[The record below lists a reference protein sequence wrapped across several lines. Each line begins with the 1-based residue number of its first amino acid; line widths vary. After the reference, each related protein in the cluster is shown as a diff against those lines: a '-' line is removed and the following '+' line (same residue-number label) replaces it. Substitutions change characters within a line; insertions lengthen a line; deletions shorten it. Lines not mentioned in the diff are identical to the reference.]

1 MRFPRITIITVFVF
15 YLSSCSVSQRESKFH
30 STKSDLKIE
39 TGAEQFSE
47 YLPLIKEKNV
57 GLIVNQTS
65 QVRGVLLPDTLL
77 HLGVNVVKI
86 FSPEHGFR
94 GVADAG
100 AAVNN
105 DIDKA
110 TGIPIISL
118 YGKNKRLSAKQLSN
132 IDVIVYDLQDVGAR
146 FYTYIS
152 TLQEAMEACAA
163 NHVKLI
169 ILDRPNPLGFMVDGP
184 VLQPNERSSVG
195 RQTIPIVYGMTAAE
209 YAEMLVGE
217 NWITNKP
224 EMTVIKCKNYSHNSL
239 YQLPVSPS
247 PNLKNMAAVYLYPSL
262 CLFEGTNISL
272 GRGTNMP
279 FQQFGAPSLK
289 GAFSYSFE
297 PKSMVGASD
306 PPLLN
311 QICYGQLIAKSPSE
325 AFKQMDKKLQLKWII
340 AAYNHFPEKDKFFN
354 NYFDKLAGT
363 DLLKKQIEQ
372 GSSIKQIRYSWQP
385 ALDSFKVIRKK
396 YLLYK

>member
-15 YLSSCSVSQRESKFH
+15 YLSSCSVSQREGKFH

-47 YLPLIKEKNV
+47 YLPLLKEKNV
-57 GLIVNQTS
+57 GLVVNQTS

-105 DIDKA
+105 DIDKV

-152 TLQEAMEACAA
+152 TLQEVMEACAA

-184 VLQPNERSSVG
+184 VLEPNERSSVG

-217 NWITNKP
+217 NWIANKP

-239 YQLPVSPS
+239 YQLPVPPS

-340 AAYNHFPEKDKFFN
+340 TAYKNFPEKDKFFN
-354 NYFDKLAGT
+354 NYFNKLAGT

-372 GSSIKQIRYSWQP
+372 GISIKQIRYSWQP

>member
-1 MRFPRITIITVFVF
+1 MRLLTIIVVTVFAF
-15 YLSSCSVSQRESKFH
+15 YLSSCSISRREGSFT
-30 STKSDLKIE
+30 STKSNLKIE

-47 YLPLIKEKNV
+47 YLSLLKGKRV

-65 QVRGVLLPDTLL
+65 QVQGVLLPDTLL

-105 DIDKA
+105 DIDHA
-110 TGIPIISL
+110 TGLPIISL
-118 YGKNKRLSAKQLSN
+118 YGKNKKLSAEQLSK

-152 TLQEAMEACAA
+152 TLQEAMESCAE
-163 NHVKLI
+163 NHVQLI

-195 RQTIPIVYGMTAAE
+195 RQTIPIVYGMTAGE
-209 YAEMLVGE
+209 YADMLVGE
-217 NWITNKP
+217 NWIAKKP
-224 EMTVIKCKNYSHNSL
+224 EMKVIKCKNYRHNSL

-247 PNLKNMAAVYLYPSL
+247 PNLKNMASVYLYPSL
-262 CLFEGTNISL
+262 CLFEGTNLSL

-311 QICYGQLIAKSPSE
+311 QICYGQLIAKTPSE
-325 AFKQMDKKLQLKWII
+325 ALRQIDNRLQLKWLI
-340 AAYNHFPEKDKFFN
+340 AAYKKFPEKDKFFN
-354 NYFDKLAGT
+354 NYFNRLAGT
-363 DLLKKQIEQ
+363 DLLKRQIIQ
-372 GSSIKQIRYSWQP
+372 GLSIKQIRNSWQP
-385 ALDSFKVIRKK
+385 ALDSFKVIREK
-396 YLLYK
+396 YLLYD

>member
-15 YLSSCSVSQRESKFH
+15 YLSSCSVSQREGKFH

-47 YLPLIKEKNV
+47 YLPLLKEKNV

-105 DIDKA
+105 DIDKV

-152 TLQEAMEACAA
+152 TLQEVMEACAA

-184 VLQPNERSSVG
+184 VLEPNERSSVG

-217 NWITNKP
+217 NWIANKP

-239 YQLPVSPS
+239 YQLPVPPS

-340 AAYNHFPEKDKFFN
+340 TAYKNFPEKDKFFN
-354 NYFDKLAGT
+354 NYFNKLAGT

-372 GSSIKQIRYSWQP
+372 GISIKQIRYSWQP

>member
-47 YLPLIKEKNV
+47 YLPLLKEKNV

-224 EMTVIKCKNYSHNSL
+224 EMTVIKCKNYSHNAL

-297 PKSMVGASD
+297 PKSMIGASD

-311 QICYGQLIAKSPSE
+311 QICYGQLIAKSPSQ

-340 AAYNHFPEKDKFFN
+340 TAYKNFPEKDKFFN
-354 NYFDKLAGT
+354 NYFNKLAGT

-372 GSSIKQIRYSWQP
+372 GISIKQIRYSWQP

>member
-47 YLPLIKEKNV
+47 YLPLLKEKNV